1 MKQGTW
7 SIRKMARQVDGRVDG
22 QVDDEQRERQAT
34 KWGLSTR
41 RVDRIS
47 DN

>member
-1 MKQGTW
+1 MD
-7 SIRKMARQVDGRVDG
+7 R

-34 KWGLSTR
+34 KWGISTR
-41 RVDRIS
+41 RVDRVS